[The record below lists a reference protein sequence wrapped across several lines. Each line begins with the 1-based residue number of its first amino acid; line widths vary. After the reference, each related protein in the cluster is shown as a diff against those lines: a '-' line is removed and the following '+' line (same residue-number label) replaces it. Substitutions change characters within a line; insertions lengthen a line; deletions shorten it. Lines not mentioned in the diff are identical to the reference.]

1 MTKAQSVAKI
11 EPVQT
16 APVAQNTGG
25 ESVALMEMI
34 QRAARD
40 PSISIERVEQMYSFY
55 ERVQASQS
63 RKAFDAAMA
72 AAKSQI
78 PIIKKNQSVSF
89 GEGSKTTNYSHE
101 DFAEIARTVDPILS
115 ENGLSYRFRVSSQ
128 IDAPVM
134 VTCVISHIDGH
145 SEETTLSAGRDA
157 SGAKN
162 AIQSIGSTLTYLQ
175 RYTLKAALGL
185 AAAKD
190 DDGKTSEKTV
200 DDLAPVSGEQAEVL
214 TALITETNTNIATFL
229 KIAQAESVSDVLAKD
244 YEGLKKLLTA
254 KKGNA
259 K

>member
-1 MTKAQSVAKI
+1 MNKIAKI
-11 EPVQT
+11 EAQPTMLVQE
-16 APVAQNTGG
+16 PVAANSQQNGI
-25 ESVALMEMI
+25 VAAFERML
-34 QRAARD
+34 AD
-40 PSISIERVEQMYSFY
+40 PSLSIERFEQAFTFY
-55 ERVQASQS
+55 ERVQASQA

-72 AAKSQI
+72 AAKADMPVI
-78 PIIKKNQSVSF
+78 VKNRRVIY
-89 GEGSKTTNYSHE
+89 GEGNKATSYDHE
-101 DFAEIARTVDPILS
+101 DLGGIAKAIDPILAK
-115 ENGLSYRFRVSSQ
+115 NGLSYRFRVSSNN
-128 IDAPVM
+128 DAPVT
-134 VTCVISHIDGH
+134 VTCVISHVDGH
-145 SEETTLSAGRDA
+145 SEETTLSSGRDS

>member
-1 MTKAQSVAKI
+1 MSAKAVAKVKPA
-11 EPVQT
+11 EL
-16 APVAQNTGG
+16 APKVAQN
-25 ESVALMEMI
+25 ESVALMDMI

-63 RKAFDAAMA
+63 RKAFDAAMS
-72 AAKSQI
+72 AAKSKT

-89 GEGSKTTNYSHE
+89 GEGTKTTNYNHE